1 MHPPLF
7 LGIDAGGTRTR
18 ALLADSSGTVLG
30 LGESGPANVAGPD
43 REAVLRHMGEAA
55 AAAIGAVDPEA
66 IGAVGVG
73 AAGMLSMPGLAE
85 SFGTGLR
92 AALGVGGPV
101 TLLSDAVTAFAAGT
115 PEPDGA
121 VLIAG
126 TGAVALAVRGHTEAV
141 ARSDGYGWLLGD
153 AGSGF
158 WLGRE
163 AVAAVLRHLDGH
175 GPGGWMV
182 RAVLDVIAPADRT
195 SGAVVG
201 RCMAESPARLARFAP
216 VVCEAA
222 EGGDALAREIVE
234 RALAHLAA
242 TAASVAE
249 RGRPIV
255 LAGSLLTEPTP
266 VARGLRERLAG
277 RLPGTPVLTAAE
289 PVRGA
294 AWLAGRGFAPDA
306 AARRELHRRITAA
319 AGDER

>member
-18 ALLADSSGTVLG
+18 ALLADSTGAVLG
-30 LGESGPANVAGPD
+30 TGASGPANVAGPD
-43 REAVLRHMGEAA
+43 LETALRHMAEAA
-55 AAAIGAVDPEA
+55 AAARGALGPESIGAVCA
-66 IGAVGVG
+66 G
-73 AAGMLSMPGLAE
+73 AAGMLSMPGVAE
-85 SFGTGLR
+85 HFGARLR

-101 TLLSDAVTAFAAGT
+101 AFVSDAVTAFAAGT

-126 TGAVALAVRGHTEAV
+126 TGAVALAVRGHTEA
-141 ARSDGYGWLLGD
+141 AGRADGYGWLLGD

-182 RAVLDVIAPADRT
+182 QAVLGVIAPANRT
-195 SGAVVG
+195 SGAVVA
-201 RCMAESPARLARFAP
+201 RCMVEPPARLARFAP
-216 VVCEAA
+216 MVCEAA
-222 EGGDALAREIVE
+222 EGGDALAQGLVDG
-234 RALAHLAA
+234 AVAHLAA
-242 TAASVAE
+242 TAAAAAE
-249 RGRPIV
+249 PGRPIV

-266 VARGLRERLAG
+266 VARGLRGRLAEHF
-277 RLPGTPVLTAAE
+277 PGAPVATAAE

-306 AARRELHRRITAA
+306 AARRELHRRITAV
-319 AGDER
+319 